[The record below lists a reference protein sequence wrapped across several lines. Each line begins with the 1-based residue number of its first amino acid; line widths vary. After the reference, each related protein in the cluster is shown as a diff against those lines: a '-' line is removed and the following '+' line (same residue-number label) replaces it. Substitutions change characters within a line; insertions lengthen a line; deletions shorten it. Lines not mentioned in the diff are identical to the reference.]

1 MTDKVEVSFSI
12 TVEGMVGGSFDM
24 DRTMY
29 ERIKEKWEGA
39 GGLRHDATDLA
50 DELLYHAPFDFMRYM
65 NIETMEIEDLSSE
78 EESDD

>member
-29 ERIKEKWEGA
+29 ERIKEKWEA
-39 GGLRHDATDLA
+39 GGRHHDETDLA
-50 DELLYHAPFDFMRYM
+50 DELLSHAPFDFMRHL
-65 NIETMEIEDLSSE
+65 NIEAMEIEELDVTE
-78 EESDD
+78 DHND